1 VAGGLVIWL
10 LVFALAVLVFW
21 LLELALGGTDAR

>member
-1 VAGGLVIWL
+1 VIWL
-10 LVFALAVLVFW
+10 FILSFAFLSFW